1 MPRSRTWPSLYPSQ
15 IYPKLRGCGTNRR
28 FSWSRET
35 PPKISTPKIRKKSVP
50 SRLYAVNSNQGRH
63 PEAKTIF
70 ARACDEGRTEANE
83 NLEKSQIAV
92 SKKNFLR

>member
-1 MPRSRTWPSLYPSQ
+1 MAL
-15 IYPKLRGCGTNRR
+15 IDAFLGVMKLHQRYRR
-28 FSWSRET
+28 QKLE
-35 PPKISTPKIRKKSVP
+35 KKSVP